1 LFSKLIGGILIYFF
15 KKMKEKPMIEIKEI
29 KEKEKVMESIK
40 IVKEMFEKYK

>member
-1 LFSKLIGGILIYFF
+1 
-15 KKMKEKPMIEIKEI
+15 MKEKPMIEIKEI